1 MVFTGDFAKYLHNY
15 KCHLVNEFIKKNKVN
30 NPNSIIMCV
39 KFPGRLILQF
49 FLCFHIQSFILSYSY
64 NSTMTTIF
72 NRTCKM
78 TTIFNRTCN
87 GKLLKIKINK
97 SKKKFLHFICYVHCH
112 KKDRNTFFKDINT
125 LYFTNVCNNMC
136 NMREQKSAT
145 LCDI

>member
-1 MVFTGDFAKYLHNY
+1 MVFTGDFARYLHNY

-39 KFPGRLILQF
+39 KFPGRLILHF
-49 FLCFHIQSFILSYSY
+49 LLCFHIQSFILSYSY

-97 SKKKFLHFICYVHCH
+97 SKKKILHFICCVQFH
-112 KKDRNTFFKDINT
+112 KKDRNTFFKDMNT

-136 NMREQKSAT
+136 NMRERKSAT
-145 LCDI
+145 